1 MNLSERYYTES
12 LYPLQD
18 GVMKVVQE
26 LKLPFYLTGGTA
38 LSRHYFNHRYSDD
51 LDLFV
56 NNDSAYDEHV
66 ARIFTA
72 LEMSQRRADLR
83 IRYPSIQKSE
93 YFTTFVVSTPDE
105 VVHLKIDLINDVAPH
120 YGDIEF
126 NPTLG
131 RIDSRQNILSNKIS
145 ALTRFEA
152 KDYAD
157 VWIIAKH
164 LSFSWHKVIEEA
176 RTKEAGVDCILLYD
190 LIRSFPLDVL
200 PAIKW
205 SMEIDAKK
213 FRDDLYQLAEDMLFM
228 RSNSLLPD
236 AVQIV

>member
-1 MNLSERYYTES
+1 
-12 LYPLQD
+12 
-18 GVMKVVQE
+18 MKVVQE

-38 LSRHYFNHRYSDD
+38 LSRHYFKHRYSDD

-66 ARIFTA
+66 ARIFAA

-131 RIDSRQNILSNKIS
+131 RIDSRQNIRSD
-145 ALTRFEA
+145 ALRGERLCRCLDYCEA
-152 KDYAD
+152 FI
-157 VWIIAKH
+157 V
-164 LSFSWHKVIEEA
+164 
-176 RTKEAGVDCILLYD
+176 
-190 LIRSFPLDVL
+190 
-200 PAIKW
+200 
-205 SMEIDAKK
+205 
-213 FRDDLYQLAEDMLFM
+213 FM
-228 RSNSLLPD
+228 
-236 AVQIV
+236 A